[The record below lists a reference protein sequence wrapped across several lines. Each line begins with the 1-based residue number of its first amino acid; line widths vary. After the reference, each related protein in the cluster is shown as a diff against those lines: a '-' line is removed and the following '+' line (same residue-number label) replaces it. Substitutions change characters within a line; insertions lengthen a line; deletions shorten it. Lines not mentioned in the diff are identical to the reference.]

1 MDADALATLEAA
13 LKTDDTNIVVRSA
26 SAIVEL
32 MGPLPMRL
40 GSEWLTIGEEG
51 KNHVHVRLK
60 DAASLRF
67 GAPANANA
75 HLQLLATGGEVILR
89 IAFRGTN
96 PEKTEKFQPARLG
109 ELRSRF
115 GHLEPALL

>member
-1 MDADALATLEAA
+1 MDAEAFATLEAA
-13 LKTDDTNIVVRSA
+13 LMTDDTNIVVRSA

-32 MGPLPMRL
+32 MGPMPMRL

-51 KNHVHVRLK
+51 KSHVHVRMK
-60 DAASLRF
+60 DAARLRF
-67 GAPANANA
+67 GAPANGNA
-75 HLQLLATGGEVILR
+75 HLELLGEGGEAILR
-89 IAFRGTN
+89 VAFRGTN
-96 PEKTEKFQPARLG
+96 PEKLEKFQPARLG

>member
-13 LKTDDTNIVVRSA
+13 LKTEDTNIVVRSA

-40 GSEWLTIGEEG
+40 GPEWLTIGEEG
-51 KNHVHVRLK
+51 KSHVHVRRK

-67 GAPANANA
+67 GAPTNANA
-75 HLQLLATGGEVILR
+75 HLELLAAGGEVILR

-96 PEKTEKFQPARLG
+96 PEKTEKFHPARLG

-115 GHLEPALL
+115 GHLETTLL